1 MLNKV
6 KYIALVALVSQ
17 LSACAYRFTG
27 DRTNIY
33 RAPCY
38 IKLQY
43 FTNATDGGGAKGS
56 VVNSGK
62 ILQ

>member
-38 IKLQY
+38 IKLQ
-43 FTNATDGGGAKGS
+43 
-56 VVNSGK
+56 
-62 ILQ
+62 